1 MKAVTQLPLL
11 LIYRLKSQRLF
22 SQDFRDVE
30 ELTLPL
36 DLAVVAHLPH
46 RDSRLVLNLWEFDW
60 IGPWRRAINTAWSF
74 SSQRLMR
81 TLPVVL
87 LSKGIEV
94 ALLCGKSFL
103 RWHCF
108 LQRSVDALVATVLCG
123 FARTNPLGFDPKP
136 YPPFREL
143 ADPAHRQRRKR
154 CSVIGTNGLR
164 QPVLP
169 KDPLKPR
176 SNRLMARP
184 LKPPAQKQISRE
196 VVAEG
201 QRIATPSVAQ
211 PKVSLEVRTPTLIRP
226 PTLAK
231 RLCVG
236 SYPVP
241 TQPWLNQPRTL
252 ENLTHRRIHGPVH
265 LRLLTTQVVHHLL
278 RTPSLMTE
286 LSLYDHRPQLL
297 RGLIGVGVWH
307 AREFFKPLDPS
318 FPITLNPLV
327 SRRSADPITSA
338 QFTLAV
344 VSAQPISYQLNS
356 LFHGTGFLPRHRQS
370 PPCRSTVNHVP
381 GLFCKSCYQFV
392 PHLIPLPSRE
402 RKFVAASSALCP
414 RHPST
419 LAESAL
425 LRVIYGR
432 IRWRVCR
439 SPDLSSRRF
448 PRQFCRTNQQR
459 PFGRLAFV
467 QH

>member
-11 LIYRLKSQRLF
+11 LTYRLKSQRLF

-46 RDSRLVLNLWEFDW
+46 RDSR
-60 IGPWRRAINTAWSF
+60 
-74 SSQRLMR
+74 
-81 TLPVVL
+81 VVL

-108 LQRSVDALVATVLCG
+108 LQRSVQSLVATVLCR

-169 KDPLKPR
+169 KDPLKPW

-201 QRIATPSVAQ
+201 QRIAMPSVAQ
-211 PKVSLEVRTPTLIRP
+211 PKVSLEVRTPTLIRGP
-226 PTLAK
+226 PHSPNG
-231 RLCVG
+231 CVG

-252 ENLTHRRIHGPVH
+252 ENLTRRRIHGPVH

-286 LSLYDHRPQLL
+286 LGLYDHRPQLL
-297 RGLIGVGVWH
+297 RGLIGVGVWR
-307 AREFFKPLDPS
+307 AREFFK
-318 FPITLNPLV
+318 
-327 SRRSADPITSA
+327 
-338 QFTLAV
+338 
-344 VSAQPISYQLNS
+344 
-356 LFHGTGFLPRHRQS
+356 
-370 PPCRSTVNHVP
+370 
-381 GLFCKSCYQFV
+381 
-392 PHLIPLPSRE
+392 
-402 RKFVAASSALCP
+402 
-414 RHPST
+414 
-419 LAESAL
+419 
-425 LRVIYGR
+425 
-432 IRWRVCR
+432 
-439 SPDLSSRRF
+439 
-448 PRQFCRTNQQR
+448 
-459 PFGRLAFV
+459 
-467 QH
+467 

>member
-22 SQDFRDVE
+22 SQDFRDGE

-36 DLAVVAHLPH
+36 ALAVVAHLPH

-87 LSKGIEV
+87 LSKGSEV
-94 ALLCGKSFL
+94 TLLCGKSFL

-108 LQRSVDALVATVLCG
+108 LQRAVHALVATVLCG

-169 KDPLKPR
+169 KDPLKPW

-226 PTLAK
+226 PHT
-231 RLCVG
+231 
-236 SYPVP
+236 
-241 TQPWLNQPRTL
+241 
-252 ENLTHRRIHGPVH
+252 
-265 LRLLTTQVVHHLL
+265 
-278 RTPSLMTE
+278 
-286 LSLYDHRPQLL
+286 
-297 RGLIGVGVWH
+297 
-307 AREFFKPLDPS
+307 
-318 FPITLNPLV
+318 
-327 SRRSADPITSA
+327 
-338 QFTLAV
+338 
-344 VSAQPISYQLNS
+344 
-356 LFHGTGFLPRHRQS
+356 RQ
-370 PPCRSTVNHVP
+370 TV
-381 GLFCKSCYQFV
+381 
-392 PHLIPLPSRE
+392 
-402 RKFVAASSALCP
+402 
-414 RHPST
+414 
-419 LAESAL
+419 
-425 LRVIYGR
+425 
-432 IRWRVCR
+432 VCR
-439 SPDLSSRRF
+439 ELPGADAAVAE
-448 PRQFCRTNQQR
+448 PT
-459 PFGRLAFV
+459 PHA
-467 QH
+467 